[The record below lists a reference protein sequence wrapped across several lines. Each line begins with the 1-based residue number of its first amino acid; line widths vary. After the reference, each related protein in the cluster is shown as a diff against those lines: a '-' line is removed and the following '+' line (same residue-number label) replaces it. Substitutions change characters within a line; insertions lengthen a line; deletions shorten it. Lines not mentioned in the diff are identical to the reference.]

1 MAHGVRDDADVIKEQ
16 WTFNLQDLAELAVR
30 LGAIPSVDRRGDVVY
45 QNDFSGGMG
54 GLTFAQTGGGGTH
67 FYINEPSLTGGVALR
82 TYSGEGPEGT
92 AELYYNILV
101 PTLGGMGFEL
111 TFLQESGLSYVILP
125 FYIYDGDYLYNYT
138 LKLDCVTHILSV
150 YDSDGAWKSLGE
162 SSALASTTLFWQVVK
177 LVVDAHNRSYLRFLL
192 NDVEYDLSDY
202 SPYVT
207 ADATNPVTIAGVVFV
222 SVGIDPAIIYLDN
235 VIVTVN
241 E

>member
-1 MAHGVRDDADVIKEQ
+1 MVHGVRDDADVIKEQ

-54 GLTFAQTGGGGTH
+54 GLTFAQTGGGGVH

-82 TYSGEGPEGT
+82 CYSGEGPEGT
-92 AELYYNILV
+92 AELYYNIVV
-101 PTLGGMGFEL
+101 PTIGGMAFEL
-111 TFLQESGLSYVILP
+111 TWLQESGLDYIILLFYV
-125 FYIYDGDYLYNYT
+125 YDGDELCYYS
-138 LKLDCVTHILSV
+138 LKLDCIAGVLSV
-150 YDSDGAWKSLGE
+150 WDSPGAWVQIGVSASLK
-162 SSALASTTLFWQVVK
+162 STTLFWQTTK
-177 LVVDAHNRSYLRFLL
+177 LVVDAHNRGYLRFLL

-202 SPYVT
+202 APRVS
-207 ADATNPVTIAGVVFV
+207 ADSTNPVTIAGVVFV
-222 SVGIDPAIIYLDN
+222 SLGIDPAIIYLDN